1 MTYGQDL
8 NLFLVRPNIYV
19 PDTFGVVSFLLE
31 KKAQTC
37 LVSDKGYYAQH
48 SVQKFGGLDRLAATL
63 RDSRASAVLSKFLDH
78 SQRPEGTVD
87 QGVHLNSD
95 RRVYLDLPAV
105 VKLFGD
111 EPAGVELL
119 DDLATREIVQR
130 GFIFRCA
137 YCRNSDWY
145 SLKELGQAFDCRRCG
160 HTQVFTRQH
169 WKQPSQPNLYYK
181 LDEIIYQGLT
191 HDMLVPILTLDHL
204 RKRAKRS
211 FDFSPELEIWAS
223 AAKRPAM
230 EVDICCIV
238 DGALLVGEA
247 KTANVLDK
255 KRKEERML
263 IANYRELAADLG
275 ASAVVF
281 ATMAATWDKVTKN
294 AIDQAFSG
302 DAIRP
307 IILGGGDIN

>member
-1 MTYGQDL
+1 
-8 NLFLVRPNIYV
+8 
-19 PDTFGVVSFLLE
+19 
-31 KKAQTC
+31 
-37 LVSDKGYYAQH
+37 
-48 SVQKFGGLDRLAATL
+48 
-63 RDSRASAVLSKFLDH
+63 
-78 SQRPEGTVD
+78 
-87 QGVHLNSD
+87 
-95 RRVYLDLPAV
+95 
-105 VKLFGD
+105 
-111 EPAGVELL
+111 
-119 DDLATREIVQR
+119 
-130 GFIFRCA
+130 
-137 YCRNSDWY
+137 
-145 SLKELGQAFDCRRCG
+145 
-160 HTQVFTRQH
+160 
-169 WKQPSQPNLYYK
+169 
-181 LDEIIYQGLT
+181 
-191 HDMLVPILTLDHL
+191 MLVPILTLDHL